1 MIASIAE
8 ILNVSKKAMA
18 YRLRDLDLI
27 SEEVFLSLEL
37 DKTKKYI
44 VATSKYMLMV
54 ISFGERKK
62 GGQLCHTS
70 LKLKKIATT
79 ANGRD

>member
-37 DKTKKYI
+37 DKTKKGGDDN
-44 VATSKYMLMV
+44 ML
-54 ISFGERKK
+54 
-62 GGQLCHTS
+62 
-70 LKLKKIATT
+70 
-79 ANGRD
+79 